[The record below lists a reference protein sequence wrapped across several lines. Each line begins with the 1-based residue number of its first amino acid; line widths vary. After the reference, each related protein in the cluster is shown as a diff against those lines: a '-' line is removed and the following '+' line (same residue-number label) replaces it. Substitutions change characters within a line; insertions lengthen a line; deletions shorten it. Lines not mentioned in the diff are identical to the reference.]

1 MSYRAISPVD
11 GRYYEEV
18 KEVSEFFSE
27 LAIFR
32 ARIEVEIL
40 YLRFLMNLG
49 IVPKQEIPAI
59 HISSREIKEIKEI
72 EKRVGHDVKAVE
84 LFIRNR
90 FNKEGLNSLSPYV
103 HIGLTSED
111 CNSIAYSILL
121 LKFTRRILLP
131 LYSSLALKIAGIAS
145 SEAETPMLART
156 HGRPALPT
164 TFGKEMAVFAVRLAE
179 RVSKLKAIKPVA
191 KVSGAVGTYAS
202 FKLLAGLDWPEELSK
217 FIVSLGLEP
226 AKYTSQVAPSER
238 LSDILH
244 YVINVNQIMISL
256 ARDLWQYQMLDYI
269 HFTRAGKISSSTMP
283 QKVNPVDIENAEGN
297 AEISNSL
304 LVLLAYRLQITRL
317 QRDLSDSAIKRTI
330 GQAFA
335 HSIIACKRLLSSL
348 DSMQVDG
355 HRMKEELLSHP
366 EVKAE
371 AAQISLRLKGDQL
384 GYEKVLE
391 SIEKGDKQAIK
402 VHDDYLGFSVELAKG
417 CQEEVKKLL
426 AL

>member
-1 MSYRAISPVD
+1 
-11 GRYYEEV
+11 
-18 KEVSEFFSE
+18 
-27 LAIFR
+27 
-32 ARIEVEIL
+32 
-40 YLRFLMNLG
+40 
-49 IVPKQEIPAI
+49 
-59 HISSREIKEIKEI
+59 
-72 EKRVGHDVKAVE
+72 
-84 LFIRNR
+84 
-90 FNKEGLNSLSPYV
+90 
-103 HIGLTSED
+103 
-111 CNSIAYSILL
+111 
-121 LKFTRRILLP
+121 
-131 LYSSLALKIAGIAS
+131 
-145 SEAETPMLART
+145 
-156 HGRPALPT
+156 
-164 TFGKEMAVFAVRLAE
+164 VRLAE

-335 HSIIACKRLLSSL
+335 HSIIACKRILSSL